1 MLAMKTP
8 EQMAALLTFF
18 DPDDGTWSSITDGWL
33 FDRHDE
39 EGNFKYPGTLS
50 GRAADAELRR
60 YLRSNVLKTQ
70 KGIDRDEDVLERLR
84 YLGDTLNAQGETTE
98 DLEAAADIL
107 EEVKSEQYEWIKVVE
122 ELLRAFYN
130 SQRVRL
136 ESLSIYERIPELT
149 NYVRENGGSRNDS
162 CCKGDS

>member
-1 MLAMKTP
+1 MLAMKSP
-8 EQMAALLTFF
+8 EQMAALMTFF

-50 GRAADAELRR
+50 GREADAALRR
-60 YLRSNVLKTQ
+60 YLRSSILKTQ

-98 DLEAAADIL
+98 DLEAATNVL
-107 EEVKSEQYEWIKVVE
+107 EEVKAAQYEWIKVVE
-122 ELLRAFYN
+122 ELLQASYAEAE
-130 SQRVRL
+130 VRL
-136 ESLSIYERIPELT
+136 KSLSIYERIPELT
-149 NYVRENGGSRNDS
+149 M
-162 CCKGDS
+162 